1 MEFGT
6 SNAVLVTD
14 INGKTVSPSLSSEPF
29 VVPIRVELVY
39 RQHILREI
47 LANVTS
53 HVSKPHIYEH
63 RQVGQ
68 GALFQADTNS
78 EC

>member
-6 SNAVLVTD
+6 GNAVLVTD
-14 INGKTVSPSLSSEPF
+14 INGKSVSLSLSSEPF

-47 LANVTS
+47 LANITS
-53 HVSKPHIYEH
+53 HVSNTHIYQR
-63 RQVGQ
+63 RQFGQ
-68 GALFQADTNS
+68 RALFQADTNS
-78 EC
+78 GS